1 MIKLDK
7 KEVQYL
13 EINTEEEGSR
23 LDNILLNLMKGV
35 PRSKVYSIIRKGEVR
50 VNKSRAKPSYRVKR
64 GDLVR
69 VPPHKAKQNKTL
81 KAKGRTL
88 EIIESSILEENTD
101 YLILDK
107 PTGIA
112 SHGGSGISLGLIETI
127 RQLNYKY
134 KNAHLV
140 HRLDKDTSGCM
151 VVALKKNMLKKLQ
164 KELREQS
171 VEKDYI
177 AVVHGLWPKNLTKI
191 TLRIEKKNTKSNER
205 FVQISDTGKESTS
218 LFKIISTKN
227 ENLTLLSIKIITG
240 RTHQIRVHTSSQ
252 NHPVIG
258 DLKYGDNKINKLY
271 KKRGLNRMMLHS
283 KSINFKNLGIFCNTE
298 IPDDFYNLLE
308 YE

>member
-191 TLRIEKKNTKSNER
+191 TLRIENSSIQNKVRLIRDQR
-205 FVQISDTGKESTS
+205 FRSSEFRFQKLKFRTS
-218 LFKIISTKN
+218 EF
-227 ENLTLLSIKIITG
+227 
-240 RTHQIRVHTSSQ
+240 HMF
-252 NHPVIG
+252 G
-258 DLKYGDNKINKLY
+258 D
-271 KKRGLNRMMLHS
+271 S
-283 KSINFKNLGIFCNTE
+283 
-298 IPDDFYNLLE
+298 
-308 YE
+308 

>member
-258 DLKYGDNKINKLY
+258 DLKYGDNKINKL
-271 KKRGLNRMMLHS
+271 
-283 KSINFKNLGIFCNTE
+283 
-298 IPDDFYNLLE
+298 
-308 YE
+308 